1 VSDPSVAQALT
12 ATYAE
17 VLPVCD
23 GANAAV
29 YPSLAGA
36 DPEQF
41 GLSVTL
47 ADGSQA
53 EAGDATAEFALM
65 SAAKPFTFAL
75 VCLALG
81 AERAADELGVNATGD
96 AFNAVEPVRRRRDGR
111 TNPMVNAGAIATCS
125 RLPGAS
131 LEDRWEN
138 LRAALSA
145 FAGRELAVDEE
156 LLADVAATN
165 VRNRELTEALAVRG
179 LLAGDPDEALELYS
193 RQSCVKVSARDLGVM
208 AATLAH
214 AGRNPITGVEVV
226 AAEVCAPV
234 LVVMTTSGLYE
245 HSGDWLYHVGLP
257 GKSGL
262 GGGILTVAPGRG
274 GIGSFSPRLD
284 QAGNSV
290 RGRAATAALVRRLG
304 WSLFG

>member
-1 VSDPSVAQALT
+1 MSDPSVAQALA

-17 VLPVCD
+17 VLPITD
-23 GANAAV
+23 GATAAI

-36 DPEQF
+36 DPEQL

-47 ADGSQA
+47 VDGAQF

-75 VCLALG
+75 VCVSLG

-131 LEDRWEN
+131 LEERWET

-145 FAGRELAVDEE
+145 FAGRELTVDAE

-165 VRNRELTEALAVRG
+165 VRNRELTEALALRG
-179 LLAGDPDEALELYS
+179 LLTGDPDDALELYS
-193 RQSCVKVSARDLGVM
+193 RQSCVRVSARDLGVM
-208 AATLAH
+208 AATLANR
-214 AGRNPITGVEVV
+214 GRNPITGVDVV
-226 AAEVCAPV
+226 PADVCAPV
-234 LVVMTTSGLYE
+234 LAVMTTSGVYE
-245 HSGDWLYHVGLP
+245 HSGEWLYQVGLP

-262 GGGILTVAPGRG
+262 GGGILAVAPGRAG
-274 GIGSFSPRLD
+274 VGTFSPRLD
-284 QAGNSV
+284 AAGNSV
-290 RGRAATAALVRRLG
+290 RGRAAAASLARRLG
-304 WSLFG
+304 WGLFG

>member
-1 VSDPSVAQALT
+1 VSESSVTEALA

-17 VLPVCD
+17 VLPEQ
-23 GANAAV
+23 GGHNAAV
-29 YPSLAGA
+29 YPSLAAA

-47 ADGSQA
+47 VDGSQA

-75 VCLALG
+75 VCVALG
-81 AERAADELGVNATGD
+81 VERAADELGVNATGD
-96 AFNAVEPVRRRRDGR
+96 TFNAVEPVRKRRDGR

-131 LEDRWEN
+131 LEEAWEG
-138 LRAALSA
+138 LRLALSA
-145 FAGRELAVDEE
+145 FAGRDLTVDQE

-179 LLAGDPDEALELYS
+179 LLAGAPSDALELYS
-193 RQSCVKVSARDLGVM
+193 RQSCLKVSARDLGVM
-208 AATLAH
+208 AATVAN
-214 AGRNPITGVEVV
+214 AGRNPITGEQVV
-226 AAEVCAPV
+226 PAAVTAPV
-234 LVVMTTSGLYE
+234 LAVMTTSGLYE
-245 HSGDWLYHVGLP
+245 QSGEWLYHVGLP

-262 GGGILTVAPGRG
+262 GGGILSVAPGRA

-284 QAGNSV
+284 EAGNSV
-290 RGRAATAALVRRLG
+290 RGRAATADLVRRLG

>member
-1 VSDPSVAQALT
+1 MSDPSVTDALA

-17 VLPVCD
+17 VL
-23 GANAAV
+23 GERGGRNAEI
-29 YPSLAGA
+29 YPSLAAA

-47 ADGSQA
+47 TDGSRA

-75 VCLALG
+75 VCVALG
-81 AERAADELGVNATGD
+81 VARAAEELGVNATGD
-96 AFNAVEPVRRRRDGR
+96 TFNAVEPVRRRRDGR

-125 RLPGAS
+125 RLPGAPM
-131 LEDRWEN
+131 EEAWEG
-138 LRAALSA
+138 LRQALSA
-145 FAGRELAVDEE
+145 FAGREIAVDEA
-156 LLADVAATN
+156 LLADVGATN
-165 VRNRELTEALAVRG
+165 VRNRELTQALAVRG
-179 LLAGDPDEALELYS
+179 LPAGDPDDALELYS
-193 RQSCVKVSARDLGVM
+193 RQSCVKVSAGDLGTM
-208 AATLAH
+208 AATLAN
-214 AGRNPITGVEVV
+214 AGRNPITGVQVV
-226 AAEVCAPV
+226 PAEVSAPV
-234 LVVMTTSGLYE
+234 LAVMTTSGLYE
-245 HSGDWLYHVGLP
+245 RTGEWLYQVGLP

-262 GGGILTVAPGRG
+262 GGGILTVAPGIA

-284 QAGNSV
+284 EAGNSV

>member
-1 VSDPSVAQALT
+1 MSDPSVAQALA

-17 VLPVCD
+17 VLPITD
-23 GANAAV
+23 GANAAI

-41 GLSVTL
+41 GLSVTGI
-47 ADGSQA
+47 DGAQD
-53 EAGDATAEFALM
+53 ELGDATAEFALM

-75 VCLALG
+75 VCEALG
-81 AERAADELGVNATGD
+81 AARAADELGVNATGD
-96 AFNAVEPVRRRRDGR
+96 AFNAVEPVRKRRDGR

-131 LEDRWEN
+131 LEERWEG

-145 FAGRELAVDEE
+145 FAGRELAVDAE

-165 VRNRELTEALAVRG
+165 VRNRELTEALALRG
-179 LLAGDPDEALELYS
+179 LLVGEPGEALELYS

-208 AATLAH
+208 AATVANR
-214 AGRNPITGVEVV
+214 GRNPITGVEVV
-226 AAEVCAPV
+226 PADVCAPV
-234 LVVMTTSGLYE
+234 LAVMTTSGVYE
-245 HSGDWLYHVGLP
+245 HSGEWLYQVGLP

-262 GGGILTVAPGRG
+262 GGGILAIAPGRA
-274 GIGSFSPRLD
+274 GIGTFSPRLD
-284 QAGNSV
+284 EAGNSV
-290 RGRAATAALVRRLG
+290 RGRAAASSLARRLG

>member
-1 VSDPSVAQALT
+1 MSESSVARALA

-17 VLPVCD
+17 VLPEQ
-23 GANAAV
+23 GGHNAAV

-47 ADGSQA
+47 VDGSQA

-65 SAAKPFTFAL
+65 SAAKPFTFAV
-75 VCLALG
+75 VCQTLG
-81 AERAADELGVNATGD
+81 VARAADELGVNATGD
-96 AFNAVEPVRRRRDGR
+96 TFNAVEPVRKRRDGR

-125 RLPGAS
+125 RLPGTS
-131 LEDRWEN
+131 LVERWDA
-138 LRAALSA
+138 LRSALSA
-145 FAGRELAVDEE
+145 FAGRELRLDEE

-165 VRNRELTEALAVRG
+165 VRNRELTEALALRG
-179 LLAGDPDEALELYS
+179 LLVGEPAEALELYS
-193 RQSCVKVSARDLGVM
+193 RQSCLKVSARDLGVM

-214 AGRNPITGVEVV
+214 AGRNPLTGVQVV
-226 AAEVCAPV
+226 PAVVSAPV
-234 LVVMTTSGLYE
+234 LAVMTTAGLYE
-245 HSGDWLYHVGLP
+245 RSGEWLYQVGLP

-262 GGGILTVAPGRG
+262 GGGILSVVPGRA

-284 QAGNSV
+284 EAGNSV
-290 RGRAATAALVRRLG
+290 RGRAATAALAARLG